1 MDYGTDTSRE
11 ALLFNESYYKDL
23 KEIVSA
29 AGAICDRLYYIPG
42 NVSGCSSKLLPLIKT
57 AILQFY
63 CSKFLHAFKLSSSP
77 PPSLSLS
84 SMILLS
90 HIKKMICLLLL
101 LLMTAA
107 PIVLLYLVIFI
118 SEL

>member
-42 NVSGCSSKLLPLIKT
+42 NVSGCSSKLLPLIKA

-63 CSKFLHAFKLSSSP
+63 FVANFYMLSNFLPLLP
-77 PPSLSLS
+77 PPSLSL
-84 SMILLS
+84 
-90 HIKKMICLLLL
+90 
-101 LLMTAA
+101 A
-107 PIVLLYLVIFI
+107 
-118 SEL
+118 